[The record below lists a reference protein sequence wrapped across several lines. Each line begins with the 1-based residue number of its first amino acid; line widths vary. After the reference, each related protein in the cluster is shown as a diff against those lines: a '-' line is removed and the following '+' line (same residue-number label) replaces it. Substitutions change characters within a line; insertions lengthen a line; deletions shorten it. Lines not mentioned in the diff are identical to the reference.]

1 MHREGE
7 QNWAAD
13 VMYKIVELGVFVPR
27 QLALG
32 KIRFSC
38 PGSWMGFMV
47 KFPIK

>member
-1 MHREGE
+1 
-7 QNWAAD
+7 
-13 VMYKIVELGVFVPR
+13 MYKIVEMGMFVPRLVVFVR

-47 KFPIK
+47 KIPIK